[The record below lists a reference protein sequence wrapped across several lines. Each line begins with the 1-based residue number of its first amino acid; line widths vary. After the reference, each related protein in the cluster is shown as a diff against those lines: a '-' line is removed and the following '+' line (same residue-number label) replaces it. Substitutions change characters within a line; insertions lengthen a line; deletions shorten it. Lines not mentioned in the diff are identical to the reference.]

1 MAAKRKPTTRARTTT
16 QKPPLAPSGRKR
28 PSGGVT
34 LDQVRELALALPETL
49 ERPCY
54 GTPGFRVRDKL
65 FARVLEDG
73 ASIVVKVDF
82 DVRDGL
88 VASAP
93 EVFAV
98 TPHYQSYPWVIVRLG
113 TVEFALLRDLL
124 AEAWRSAAP
133 RRIAHLR

>member
-1 MAAKRKPTTRARTTT
+1 MAAKRKPTARARTAP
-16 QKPPLAPSGRKR
+16 QKPPVAPSGRKR
-28 PSGGVT
+28 PRAGVT
-34 LDQVRELALALPETL
+34 VDQVRALALSLPETL

-73 ASIVVKVDF
+73 ASIVVKMDF
-82 DVRDGL
+82 DVRDAL
-88 VASAP
+88 VASEP
-93 EVFAV
+93 DVFAV

-113 TVEFALLRDLL
+113 TVKLALLRDLL
-124 AEAWRSAAP
+124 TEGWRNAAP